1 MTYVTLAGLVVLL
14 MFALLQGLG
23 QLRRRLS
30 QTRTRTF
37 RHGDDSD
44 WECSSQR
51 RVRLRRQ

>member
-1 MTYVTLAGLVVLL
+1 MTYVTLAGLVVLT

-44 WECSSQR
+44 WECSSQL
-51 RVRLRRQ
+51 RVPLRRQ

>member
-1 MTYVTLAGLVVLL
+1 MTYVTLVGLLVLV

-30 QTRTRTF
+30 QTRSF

>member
-14 MFALLQGLG
+14 MFGVVQGLG
-23 QLRRRLS
+23 QLRRNLS
-30 QTRTRTF
+30 QSRRSY

>member
-14 MFALLQGLG
+14 MFALVQGLG
-23 QLRRRLS
+23 QLRRSLFQSRS
-30 QTRTRTF
+30 Y